1 MYGFFVLLHGMTA
14 SFREPGS
21 HLYQATLPLPPISAL
36 VGMAGAALGKSFEKA
51 WPFFKDAGLFVG
63 VSGRAGG
70 NGIDLWNYD
79 KMAVPKGSEES
90 AHAKLYGLS
99 KVVRKDILNR
109 EFLADPEF
117 VVFYAL
123 RDQEKAACLH
133 SAFKDPVYALSLGSS
148 DDIALVRDV
157 SALCAIGDGEESDSF
172 ADTLLPGDHADDV
185 RFDWDALKRACVV
198 QTLKAPMVRPLIV
211 DFEFKGDE
219 RHGSRYRLFTFLSG
233 HQRIQNPQRA
243 FRFPNV
249 ESPVPLYGLED
260 EEQ

>member
-1 MYGFFVLLHGMTA
+1 MYGFFVSLHGATA

-36 VGMAGAALGKSFEKA
+36 VGMAGAATGRTFEEAWQYFKSAK
-51 WPFFKDAGLFVG
+51 LFVG
-63 VSGRAGG
+63 ASGCAEGR
-70 NGIDLWNYD
+70 GIDLWNYD
-79 KMAVPKGSEES
+79 KMAVPRGSEEV
-90 AHAKLYGLS
+90 ARAKLYGLS

-123 RDQEKAACLH
+123 EDRENAASLH

-148 DDIALVRDV
+148 DDIALVRKV
-157 SALCAIGDGEESDSF
+157 SALCTIGGGEESDSF
-172 ADTLLPGDHADDV
+172 TDTLLPGDHADEV

-211 DFEFKGDE
+211 DFEFKGSE

-233 HQRIQNPQRA
+233 HQRILNPQRA

-249 ESPVPLYGLED
+249 ASPVPLYGLED